1 MNTDG
6 LNDFGKRF
14 NVQYGSQN
22 EQRRKLIRNQSN
34 LNGIDYLEVDGDR
47 QTLIVYFIHSLT
59 ESTTVTL
66 KVENILITGETGLQN
81 VQVESVSCSENIL
94 RVRVDCV
101 GDYSIYTLRL
111 VKSLTSPS
119 FVEGFDPI
127 LSQIDFSF
135 WAEGISE
142 FDSQASEALPEK
154 EPPPPVIDYLAKDY
168 ASFRRLMLD
177 RLAVTIPQ
185 WQETNPADLG
195 IMLVEILAHAGDYL
209 SYYQDAVATEAY
221 LGTARKRV
229 SVRRHVRLLDYVMD
243 EGCNARTWVAI
254 EVENNQ
260 IDGIKLLAP
269 DKTENRHGVQFL
281 TKTNLPTGVL
291 YNNEQFNTALN
302 AVAQVFESLHE
313 ITLYHSLNIIHFYTW
328 KSQQYYLPKGST
340 QATLDN
346 LDGLLHKQ
354 LKPGSVLVFEEL
366 RGIETG
372 EKRDANQNNR
382 HAVRLTTV
390 ESAIDPLNNQKI
402 VEVTWDVAD
411 AIPFDLHISNIDSQ
425 GKLINNISVAR
436 GNVVLVDA
444 GRSLPPENLNE
455 NLGWERLRPRLK
467 QGTLTQQGYVQDRQ
481 RQWQVFDET
490 ASATEAMQWRL
501 RNARPAIAVWE
512 NQVPNQGEQAGVS
525 WEYQRDLL
533 VSDRFA
539 RDFVVETEDDGG
551 AYLRFGDGTLGKKPQ
566 PDTVLYAC
574 YRIGNG
580 RAGNV
585 GADAIVNIFIQPEN
599 LKPEDRPNI
608 KDIQAAIKTV
618 RNPLP
623 AKGGTE
629 AEPIEEVRL
638 YAPQGFREQK
648 RAVTEADYATAA
660 QRYPGVQKALATR
673 RWTGSWHT
681 IFITVDREGG
691 RAVDEEFKQNL
702 LDFLEQFR
710 LAGHA
715 IEIDSPRFVP
725 LDIATTVQV
734 KQDYFRSNVKKALLD
749 AFSNRVLAN
758 GIGFF
763 SSDRFTF
770 GQSVYLSQVIAAA
783 MQVSGVASVKVTRF
797 QRWGEPS
804 NRELELGQIQFERLE
819 IARLDNIP
827 NTPEKGRIEFLL
839 EGGL

>member
-1 MNTDG
+1 M
-6 LNDFGKRF
+6 
-14 NVQYGSQN
+14 NVQYCSQN

-34 LNGIDYLEVDGDR
+34 LNGIDYVEVDSDR
-47 QTLIVYFIHSLT
+47 KTLIVYFIHPLT
-59 ESTTVTL
+59 ASTVTL
-66 KVENILITGETGLQN
+66 KVENILITGETGRQN
-81 VQVESVSCSENIL
+81 VQVESVSSSENIL
-94 RVRVDCV
+94 RVRVDRV
-101 GDYSIYTLRL
+101 GDYSTYTLSL
-111 VKSLTSPS
+111 VKSPSSPTPPNN
-119 FVEGFDPI
+119 FDPI

-142 FDSQASEALPEK
+142 FDSQAPEALPEK

-243 EGCNARTWVAI
+243 EGCNARTWVTI
-254 EVENNQ
+254 KVENNQ
-260 IDGIKLLAP
+260 KEGIKLLAP
-269 DKTENRHGVQFL
+269 DKGENRHGVQFL
-281 TKTNLPTGVL
+281 TKTNVVTGVL
-291 YNNEQFNTALN
+291 SQEQFNTAIN
-302 AVAQVFESLHE
+302 VGAQVFESLHE
-313 ITLYHSLNIIHFYTW
+313 ITLYQSLNKILFYTW
-328 KSQQYYLPKGST
+328 ESHQYYLPKGSIK
-340 QATLDN
+340 ATLHN
-346 LDGLLHKQ
+346 LDELLHKR
-354 LKPGSVLVFEEL
+354 LKPGSVLLFEEVL
-366 RGIETG
+366 GIETG

-382 HAVRLTTV
+382 HAVRLTNV
-390 ESAIDPLNNQKI
+390 ESMIDPLNNQKI
-402 VEVTWDVAD
+402 VEVTWHVAD
-411 AIPFDLHISNIDSQ
+411 ALPFDLHISNIDSQ
-425 GKLINNISVAR
+425 GKLIKQISVAR

-444 GRSLPPENLNE
+444 GRSLPPENLKE
-455 NLGWERLRPRLK
+455 NPGWERLRPRLK
-467 QGTLTQQGYVQDRQ
+467 RGTLTQQGYVQDRQ
-481 RQWQVFDET
+481 RQLKVFDET
-490 ASATEAMQWRL
+490 ASATEAIQLPSRL

-574 YRIGNG
+574 YRVGNG

-585 GADAIVNIFIQPEN
+585 GADAIVNIFLQPEN
-599 LKPEDRPNI
+599 LKPEDRPNL
-608 KDIQAAIKTV
+608 KNIQAAITKI

-623 AKGGTE
+623 ATGGTE

-648 RAVTEADYATAA
+648 RAVTEADYANAA

-691 RAVDEEFKQNL
+691 RKVDEEFKQNL
-702 LDFLEQFR
+702 LDFLEEFR
-710 LAGHA
+710 LAGHS

-725 LDIATTVQV
+725 LDIAMTVQV

-783 MQVSGVASVKVTRF
+783 MQVSGVESVEVTRF
-797 QRWGEPS
+797 QRRGEVL

-819 IARLDNIP
+819 IALLDNIP
-827 NTPEKGRIEFLL
+827 NSPENGIIEFNL